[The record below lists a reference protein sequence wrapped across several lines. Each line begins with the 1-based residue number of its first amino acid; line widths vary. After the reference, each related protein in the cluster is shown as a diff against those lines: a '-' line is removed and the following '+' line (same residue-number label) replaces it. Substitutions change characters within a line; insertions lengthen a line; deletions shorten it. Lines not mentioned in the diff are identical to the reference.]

1 MSFSNLAKHVILN
14 GQDSHGAGPGTSPMG
29 DGYVFLKYAWSVKI
43 SDKDLASAPP
53 LVAKTCELPRWSVE
67 TQIVNAYNHKTIVQT
82 KLNYEPITMSFYD
95 QVNGTA
101 ERLMWNYVKGQFDDT
116 DGSKSPNYAPL
127 TIEIS
132 MKDLSGEGIGD
143 KIYTLTDAFITDAQH
158 DSLDYS
164 TSDVV
169 LWTITIRYED
179 LKITGVK
186 DLDFSGP
193 TPVAATGIAALPAP
207 PAKPKPI
214 TKPPKADALKEI
226 ERGGR
231 SSQFAKTDPRRID
244 LSNWE
249 KAGGGVTAGGAAFGN
264 PSLTKQAARA
274 RASAQKTQST
284 KSWPSGSSEVTYNAA
299 RDSQAANAPTVA
311 ATANQAP
318 TTTVAS
324 PSSTTAYSPSTGT
337 TAPAASNKQRES
349 TPKQKNFVA
358 QQEAEVKNSGYNEA
372 YKKAYLD
379 ELKKNPPR
387 SDGPIEQK
395 IAIKQAEARAKAVAP
410 QYPSQTRTVDN
421 GVVTNKANLA
431 GKEPSPA
438 PVREGTTVVNQKSND
453 SKGERIMSSQAQREA
468 EQQKL
473 KPKKGGDV

>member
-1 MSFSNLAKHVILN
+1 MTKDWIPVVPAAHYQCGGVATDLDGQTALPGLLAVGEVACTGL
-14 GQDSHGAGPGTSPMG
+14 HGANR
-29 DGYVFLKYAWSVKI
+29 
-43 SDKDLASAPP
+43 LASNSLLEALVVSHRAAMRVLSLPVVERVCSIPP
-53 LVAKTCELPRWSVE
+53 W
-67 TQIVNAYNHKTIVQT
+67 QT
-82 KLNYEPITMSFYD
+82 GQATDPDEMVVVSHNWDEIR
-95 QVNGTA
+95 
-101 ERLMWNYVKGQFDDT
+101 RLMWDYVKGQFDDT
-116 DGSKSPNYAPL
+116 DGSKTPDFAPL
-127 TIEIS
+127 TIEIT

-143 KIYTLTDAFITDAQH
+143 KVYTLTDAFITDAQH
-158 DSLDYS
+158 DTLDYS

-169 LWTITIRYED
+169 LWTITVRYEN

-186 DLDFSGP
+186 DLAFDGP
-193 TPVAATGIAALPAP
+193 TPVANTGIAALPKP

-214 TKPPKADALKEI
+214 TRPPKADALKEI

-231 SSQFAKTDPRRID
+231 SSEFARTDPRRTD

-249 KAGGGVTAGGAAFGN
+249 KAGGTVTGGGAATGN
-264 PSLTKQAARA
+264 PNLTKQAARA
-274 RASAQKTQST
+274 RANAQKSPST
-284 KSWPSGSSEVTYNAA
+284 KAWPSGTSEAA
-299 RDSQAANAPTVA
+299 YGARNSATSQ
-311 ATANQAP
+311 
-318 TTTVAS
+318 S
-324 PSSTTAYSPSTGT
+324 YSPSTGT
-337 TAPAASNKQRES
+337 TSPAVSNKQREL
-349 TPKQKNFVA
+349 TPKQKDFEA
-358 QQEAEVKNSGYNEA
+358 QQEAEMKNSGYNEA
-372 YKKAYLD
+372 YKKAYLE

-387 SDGPIEQK
+387 TNGPIEQR